1 MGTIRIGQKGGKAF
15 FYPGAVQVQS
25 GTVKKREYSPEE
37 KKKLLDSIEMMPKS
51 KWVQALRSAGLK
63 DEADA
68 CELALAEEQRHETY
82 LKILDIADERKR
94 LEAFIANGFADDAKR
109 LSEEIAERNAAIEEL
124 NDTDAADAE
133 AETTEAVNDAAP
145 SPLDVEEPASEAAD
159 DAEDV
164 GTHTP
169 AEEPAGKNVDA
180 KPSNKGKFNGND
192 KSGNQRK

>member
-37 KKKLLDSIEMMPKS
+37 KQKLLDSIKMMPKS

-68 CELALAEEQRHETY
+68 CELSLAEEQRHETY
-82 LKILDIADERKR
+82 LKILEIADERKR

-109 LSEEIAERNAAIEEL
+109 LSEEIAERNASTEEV
-124 NDTDAADAE
+124 NDAEAADAE
-133 AETTEAVNDAAP
+133 AGTTEEVNDAAP
-145 SPLDVEEPASEAAD
+145 SLLDVEEPASDDEGKAD
-159 DAEDV
+159 GA
-164 GTHTP
+164 GTYAT
-169 AEEPAGKNVDA
+169 AEEPAERNVDA
-180 KPSNKGKFNGND
+180 KPSNNGKFNGKD
-192 KSGNQRK
+192 KSGKQRK